1 VASVIETEFA
11 GEIEA
16 VSADVERIKQEAATA
31 NPELIA
37 LREAVGKF
45 QEQLDQARKDGAGEM
60 LQIIKSR
67 LGMF

>member
-1 VASVIETEFA
+1 LASVIETEFA

-16 VSADVERIKQEAATA
+16 VVSDVERIKQEAAAA